1 MKKKT
6 LVVLMAISF
15 LPVLPALAFDRSG
28 DGSDRGGG
36 GGGWQGRSV
45 GDSASGNTNQGD
57 GIKSRKGG
65 GNNNKGQ
72 SSRKTYRSRPQ
83 SRVQGQ
89 GGYPKSQNNVPH
101 RFGGTGSSNRANSQA
116 MGGQYPQSGTV
127 HHFGNA
133 GSGSFTGNRVST
145 GAGFN
150 GQRQINL
157 SSRAQGLGITR
168 APQVFSN
175 RHQLMSVDRAHTTI
189 PQPASGPQGASLH
202 ASLIT
207 RTSMNGPIVRSQMS
221 VVGRPEVTAQI
232 GLYNRTEVVSN
243 HYYWH
248 SYNGWNYC
256 HYYDPYGYHWYG
268 WYVGGNC
275 FWSRYWGGNWWWY
288 DPTYYHWCYWNDGWW
303 WWQDPANVQVVYV
316 YDNGSY
322 VNAAS
327 VGETASASAPSG
339 SPSGAGMEASVPPS
353 SSSTDGSMA
362 PETTAKTLPPV
373 SVDKVLNSKDGT
385 RQVKIVG
392 GDAFL
397 YDTVAA
403 DNDSKPVFLSD
414 NVKNVQFVPGT
425 TGAAPQVLVTLT
437 DGTVQTY
444 DSDGNLVQDKGQS

>member
-6 LVVLMAISF
+6 LVVLLAISF
-15 LPVLPALAFDRSG
+15 LPVLPALAFEHGGGG
-28 DGSDRGGG
+28 DGYDRGGG
-36 GGGWQGRSV
+36 EWQGRSAS
-45 GDSASGNTNQGD
+45 DSTSGNTYQGD
-57 GIKSRKGG
+57 GIKSHKGG
-65 GNNNKGQ
+65 GSTNKGQ
-72 SSRKTYRSRPQ
+72 GQSNRKNYRSRSQ

-89 GGYPKSQNNVPH
+89 GGYQKPQNNGTH
-101 RFGGTGSSNRANSQA
+101 HFGGTGSTNRANSQA
-116 MGGQYPQSGTV
+116 VGGQYPQSGIV
-127 HHFGNA
+127 HHFGNT
-133 GSGSFTGNRVST
+133 GSGSFSGNRVSS
-145 GAGFN
+145 GGGFN
-150 GQRQINL
+150 GQRQFTL
-157 SSRAQGLGITR
+157 SPRAQGLGITR
-168 APQVFSN
+168 VPQVFNN
-175 RHQLMSVDRAHTTI
+175 RHQLMPVDQAHTRI
-189 PQPASGPQGASLH
+189 PQPISGPQGASLH
-202 ASLIT
+202 ASLIS

-221 VVGRPEVTAQI
+221 VVGRPEITAQV
-232 GLYNRTEVVSN
+232 GLYNRTEVVPN

-248 SYNGWNYC
+248 NYNGWNYC

-339 SPSGAGMEASVPPS
+339 SPSGAGMEVTSPS
-353 SSSTDGSMA
+353 SSSESTASS
-362 PETTAKTLPPV
+362 TTTKPLPPV

-414 NVKNVQFVPGT
+414 NVKDVKFIPGT
-425 TGAAPQVLVTLT
+425 AGAAPQVLVTLT